1 MPGQAH
7 RETFPA
13 VVEAHAAP
21 GPVLVVCEHA
31 SNVIPAAFGTL
42 GLNEGLRQAHI
53 AWDPGALAVAR
64 GLAQR
69 LGAGLVHAPVSRL
82 VYDCNRPPDAAGAM
96 AERSEMHAI
105 PGNLGLTVAERA
117 RRVAAVYLPFHDGLH
132 AEIARRLTVGPAPV
146 IVTVHSFTPVWFG
159 VPRAVE
165 FGVIHDADARLAEA
179 VLDEARAT
187 LGLRSEMNAPYSA
200 ADDVTHTLK
209 LQALPYG
216 LLNVM
221 LELRNDLI
229 ATAAAQADVADRLAR
244 VLARAVARVTAAPA
258 LTRGA

>member
-1 MPGQAH
+1 MPGPAQQ
-7 RETFPA
+7 ETYPA
-13 VVEAHAAP
+13 VVEAREAP

-31 SNVIPAAFGTL
+31 SNLIPAAFGGL
-42 GLNEGLRQAHI
+42 GLSEGLRQAHI
-53 AWDPGALAVAR
+53 AWDPGALALAR
-64 GLAQR
+64 GLARR
-69 LGAGLVHAPVSRL
+69 LNAGLVHAPVSRL
-82 VYDCNRPPDAAGAM
+82 VYDCNRPPDASGAI
-96 AERSEMHAI
+96 AERSEMHRV
-105 PGNLGLTVAERA
+105 PGNAGLTATARA

-132 AEIARRLTVGPAPV
+132 AEIARRLTLGPAPV
-146 IVTVHSFTPVWFG
+146 IVTIHSFTPVWFG
-159 VPRAVE
+159 TPRAVE
-165 FGVIHDADARLAEA
+165 FGVIHDADARLAGA

-229 ATAAAQADVADRLAR
+229 VTAAAGRVASLP
-244 VLARAVARVTAAPA
+244 APA
-258 LTRGA
+258 STRRGLH